1 MRIHILCCYADSLI
15 RITSTNLWHFSMT
28 QKVLQKYYKSQMFV
42 SVIVWEML
50 VFAIGWGETMKRF
63 FQNFF
68 SVRLEFAPFPK
79 FWYVQKFFS
88 FAWGWQPQPLDPRSV
103 ISANYPVCSVMLT
116 IFTGV
121 ILDGLQ
127 LRSFRNKVK
136 KILSTPIQN
145 VLIRELFIGLQ
156 MFEAFSK
163 ID

>member
-1 MRIHILCCYADSLI
+1 
-15 RITSTNLWHFSMT
+15 
-28 QKVLQKYYKSQMFV
+28 
-42 SVIVWEML
+42 
-50 VFAIGWGETMKRF
+50 
-63 FQNFF
+63 
-68 SVRLEFAPFPK
+68 
-79 FWYVQKFFS
+79 
-88 FAWGWQPQPLDPRSV
+88 
-103 ISANYPVCSVMLT
+103 MLT

-145 VLIRELFIGLQ
+145 VLMRELFIGLK